1 MTEWRFCCWDNILLK
16 NIPQHQQ
23 FVDSLAELLEPIRIP
38 SSVMTF
44 ALIRSL
50 VLWGKVV
57 SLPHHGSFPVAE
69 YECLWIRVSCV
80 KEGGCLLYTSDAADE

>member
-1 MTEWRFCCWDNILLK
+1 
-16 NIPQHQQ
+16 
-23 FVDSLAELLEPIRIP
+23 
-38 SSVMTF
+38 MTF

-50 VLWGKVV
+50 VLMRLQNCSINWGKVV

-80 KEGGCLLYTSDAADE
+80 KEGGFHGVAYVLSVFGHSRLEIAGLHYNILNNPREVS

>member
-1 MTEWRFCCWDNILLK
+1 M
-16 NIPQHQQ
+16 
-23 FVDSLAELLEPIRIP
+23 EPIRIP

-50 VLWGKVV
+50 VLMRLQNCSINWGKVV

-80 KEGGCLLYTSDAADE
+80 KEGGFPGQ